1 MRLKNIKLAGFKS
14 FVEPTTVLLPSNLTA
29 LVGPNGCGKSNIID
43 AVRWVMGESSAKQ
56 LRGESLDDVIFN
68 GSIARKPASHAAI
81 ELHFDNS
88 AGTLQGQYA
97 SYSEIAIRREI
108 TRDGQSNYYLNGTRC
123 RRRDIVDLF
132 LGTGLGPRS
141 YAIIEQGMI
150 SRLIEAKPEE
160 LRAYIEEA
168 AGIARYKER
177 RRETESRIHHT
188 QENLLRLNDIR
199 EELAKQL
206 NHLQRQAN
214 AAERYKVL
222 KQDERLLKAQ
232 ILTLR
237 WRSLNAQV
245 IEQAAT
251 IQAQEADLAAAMSA
265 QQQLEGDL
273 NHHRELQTNEVA
285 QSNDLQAQYY
295 QTANEVTRLEQTIQ
309 NHRERQQQWELEKST
324 IATLQQ
330 QIQQQ
335 LLEVEHRVEDLFNE
349 VEIIVPDCEQAKVV
363 AQQSMQA
370 LAQAEQQLHDWQV
383 EWDAL
388 NHQMAQS
395 SQRAEVEHTRVR
407 HLQQRLDNLQQR
419 ISRLQDEHNHQQLEL
434 EGMAVDDFDKKL
446 AHLHD
451 EHSMYAQQLEDIVQ
465 GIATQREQNQQL
477 SHELDLAKNQ
487 MQTFRGQQASLEALQ
502 QVALGQREE
511 TTMEWLKQH
520 ELADLP
526 RLAQVLQVE
535 SGWERA
541 LETVL
546 ERHLQAVCVDELS
559 SLEPALNNVPQA
571 NLSFVAK
578 SDNVS
583 NTSSTKF
590 PTLLEKVHAPLSLAN
605 LIANIYIAE
614 TIHDA
619 LEISNTLAAH
629 QSVVTRDGTW
639 FGNGWLYIAHKT
651 DDKTGVLQRERELA
665 ALRQAAVEAATHV
678 EKCQQA
684 FIHGNNHLHELEAT
698 RDSTQRQIAELVALQ
713 ADIRTKQQVHQ
724 AHMTQIEQRARQIS
738 AEIADCTNQ
747 LQLDQEAREEAQ
759 IALDDAQASLKQHAA
774 VRETLQQAKT
784 DYQAVLEAVRTKAQ
798 HEQDLVHQLELR
810 IQAAKLQLESS
821 QQDQIRLQQKLQEL
835 KNRNDFL
842 EKSLTDN
849 SVPMTELVEK
859 LQTLTAEKLRVEEQL
874 TSARQRVEQAE
885 QRIRELEQ
893 QRHQTEQRLLDKR
906 NELEQTRLA
915 AQAHEVRAKSL
926 EEQIKENGYDAEAL
940 LLELPA
946 DSTEQVWEENLQ
958 QITRKIERLGP
969 INLAAIDEYTVQN
982 ERKTYLDTQCLDLE
996 DALNTLQDAINKMDA
1011 ETALRFK
1018 ETYEKINENFQT
1030 IFPTLFGGGRAS
1042 LQLGDEDLLSAGVTV
1057 MAQPPGKRNSTI
1069 HLLSGGEK
1077 ALTAIAV
1084 IFALFQLNPA
1094 PFCML
1099 DEVDAPLDDANVGRF
1114 CNLVKQMS
1122 AQVQFIFI
1130 SHNKLAIEMAQQ
1142 LTGITMSE
1150 AGVSRMV
1157 AVDVEEAI
1165 AMAAA

>member
-14 FVEPTTVLLPSNLTA
+14 FVEPTTVLLPTNLTA

-68 GSIARKPASHAAI
+68 GSNARKPASHAAI

-88 AGTLQGQYA
+88 AETLQGQYA

-108 TRDGQSNYYLNGTRC
+108 ARDGQSNYYLNGTRC
-123 RRRDIVDLF
+123 RRKDIVDLF

-160 LRAYIEEA
+160 LRSYIEEA
-168 AGIARYKER
+168 AGIAKYKER
-177 RRETESRIHHT
+177 RRETELRIQHT

-237 WRSLNAQV
+237 WRSLNEQV
-245 IEQAAT
+245 KEHVVT
-251 IQAQEADLAAAMSA
+251 IQSREIELADALTA

-273 NHHRELQTNEVA
+273 SQHRELQASEVV

-295 QTANEVTRLEQTIQ
+295 QIAAEVTRLEQTIQ
-309 NHRERQQQWELEKST
+309 NHRERQQQWEQEKNT

-335 LLEVEHRVEDLFNE
+335 SIEAEDRVQELFQEVETV
-349 VEIIVPDCEQAKVV
+349 VPDCEQAKLL

-370 LAQAEQQLHDWQV
+370 LTKAEQQLHDWQV

-388 NHQMAQS
+388 NHHLAQS
-395 SQRAEVEHTRVR
+395 AQRAEVENTRVR

-419 ISRLQDEHNHQQLEL
+419 IARLQEEHSHQQLEL
-434 EGMAVDDFDKKL
+434 EGIAVDDFEKKL
-446 AHLHD
+446 AHLQD
-451 EHSMYAQQLEDIVQ
+451 EHTMYAQQIQDIMQ

-502 QVALGQREE
+502 QIALGQREE
-511 TTMEWLKQH
+511 ATMEWLKQH
-520 ELADLP
+520 ELTDLP
-526 RLAQVLQVE
+526 RLAQILQVE

-546 ERHLQAVCVDELS
+546 ERHLQAVCVDELG
-559 SLEPALNNVPQA
+559 SLESVLNSLPQA

-578 SDNVS
+578 TNNQDSAQAAR
-583 NTSSTKF
+583 F
-590 PTLLEKVHAPLSLAN
+590 PTLLEKVQAPLSLAN
-605 LIANIYIAE
+605 LISHIYIAE

-619 LEISNTLAAH
+619 LEISNSLATH

-639 FGNGWLYIAHKT
+639 LGKGWLYIAHKT
-651 DDKTGVLQRERELA
+651 DDKTGVLQRERELVIVREAAAKA
-665 ALRQAAVEAATHV
+665 ALQIEA
-678 EKCQQA
+678 CQQA
-684 FIHGNNHLHELEAT
+684 VVNGNNRLHELEAA
-698 RDSTQRQIAELVALQ
+698 RDSTQHQITDLAARQ

-724 AHMTQIEQRARQIS
+724 AHMNQIEQRARQIS
-738 AEIADCTNQ
+738 AEIEDCTNQ
-747 LQLDQEAREEAQ
+747 LHLDQETREEAQ
-759 IALDDAQASLKQHAA
+759 VALDDAQLSLKQKTTE
-774 VRETLQQAKT
+774 RESLQQTKII
-784 DYQAVLEAVRTKAQ
+784 YQTALEAARTKAHQ
-798 HEQDLVHQLELR
+798 EQDFVHQLELR
-810 IQAAKLQLESS
+810 IQAAKLQLEAA
-821 QQDQIRLQQKLQEL
+821 QQDQIRLTQQLQEL
-835 KNRNDFL
+835 SDRKTFL
-842 EKSLTDN
+842 EKALTDN
-849 SVPMTELVEK
+849 SSPLTEFIEK
-859 LQTLTAEKLRVEEQL
+859 LQQCIREKERIEEQL
-874 TSARQRVEQAE
+874 TVARKRVEQVE

-893 QRHQTEQRLLDKR
+893 QRHQNEQFLLVRR

-915 AQAHEVRAKSL
+915 AQAHEVRAKGL

-940 LLELPA
+940 LLELPV
-946 DSTEQVWEENLQ
+946 DSSEQIWEENLN
-958 QITRKIERLGP
+958 QISRKIERLGP

-982 ERKTYLDTQCLDLE
+982 ERKTYLDGQCADLE
-996 DALNTLQDAINKMDA
+996 DALNTLQDAIDKMDR
-1011 ETALRFK
+1011 ETALRFQ
-1018 ETYEKINENFQT
+1018 ETYEKINENFQQL
-1030 IFPTLFGGGRAS
+1030 FPTLFGGGRAC
-1042 LQLGDEDLLSAGVTV
+1042 LQLSDEDLLSAGVTV
-1057 MAQPPGKRNSTI
+1057 MAQPPGKRNSSI

-1122 AQVQFIFI
+1122 SQVQFIFI
-1130 SHNKLAIEMAQQ
+1130 SHNKLAIEMAEQ

-1165 AMAAA
+1165 AMAAV